1 MEPTEVRLY
10 QRQLLLH
17 VLTLHGES
25 TAAEALEIMGNIALD
40 QGVPRDALLVSTAS
54 AAGLLREL
62 HTDRLVA
69 RGENRDDSRHG
80 RMVATW
86 SVTDAGR
93 TEARPVPGAASVEV
107 VPVGEAPGTQGIG
120 ESRPRGA
127 LTMQQ
132 LMGLLTIEF
141 DAMLSQMD
149 REHLQAQERA
159 RREFEGFRQRALRVW
174 GISEASA

>member
-1 MEPTEVRLY
+1 MEPTDVRSY

-17 VLTLHGES
+17 VLTMHGES
-25 TAAEALEIMGNIALD
+25 TAAEALEIMGNIAMD
-40 QGVPRDALLVSTAS
+40 QGLPREALLVSTAS
-54 AAGLLREL
+54 AAGVLREL
-62 HTDRLVA
+62 HSDRLVA

-93 TEARPVPGAASVEV
+93 TEVRPVPGATGADAMHL
-107 VPVGEAPGTQGIG
+107 GGAPGTQGM
-120 ESRPRGA
+120 EERRPTGG

-132 LMGLLTIEF
+132 MMGLLTIEF

-149 REHLQAQERA
+149 REHQQAQERA

-174 GISEASA
+174 RISEASA

>member
-1 MEPTEVRLY
+1 MEPNEVRLY

-62 HTDRLVA
+62 HSDRLVA

-93 TEARPVPGAASVEV
+93 TEVRPVPGAVSVDA
-107 VPVGEAPGTQGIG
+107 PQVGEAPGPQGM
-120 ESRPRGA
+120 EERRPRGG

-149 REHLQAQERA
+149 REHQQAQERA

-174 GISEASA
+174 GVSEAST